1 MQLPGLGRC
10 WSTAVVHNNIYLEC
24 PTTKSNHAFRVGSGH
39 ISMIIGNNINAIPIP
54 IAVEEVDEDGHRTI
68 RLSTTK
74 DEAVSTYTNMGRLF
88 SDGWSSELALKAT
101 PTLCTS
107 IVTMILSGK
116 EKDDFYKVLADVGLS
131 SRITIKRLKTT
142 GQYEIGLDGKSV
154 DLEHVLHIV
163 IEKIAEDEG
172 LKYSW
177 QASSYEDIT
186 DENTH
191 YLRTYFK

>member
-1 MQLPGLGRC
+1 MQLQGLGRC

-24 PTTKSNHAFRVGSGH
+24 PTTKSNHAFKVGNGH
-39 ISMIIGNNINAIPIP
+39 ISMIIGNNLNAIPIP
-54 IAVEEVDEDGHRTI
+54 IAKEEVDESGHKHI

-74 DEAVSTYTNMGRLF
+74 DEAVSTYTNMGKLT
-88 SDGWSSELALKAT
+88 SEGWSSELALKAT

-107 IVTMILSGK
+107 IVTMILSAR
-116 EKDDFYKVLADVGLS
+116 EKDDFYKVLADVGLNE
-131 SRITIKRLKTT
+131 RITIKRLKTT
-142 GQYEIGLDGKSV
+142 GQYEIELDGKSV
-154 DLEHVLHIV
+154 DLEHILHIV
-163 IEKIAEDEG
+163 IGKIAEDEG

-177 QASSYEDIT
+177 RASSYEDII